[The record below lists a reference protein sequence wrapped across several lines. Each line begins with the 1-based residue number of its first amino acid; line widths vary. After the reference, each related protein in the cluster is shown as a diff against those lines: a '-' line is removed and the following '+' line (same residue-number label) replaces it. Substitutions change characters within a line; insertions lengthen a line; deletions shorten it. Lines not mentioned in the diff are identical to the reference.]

1 MGVESVTSGYSDG
14 RVAARRR
21 DDHESPRALPLLH
34 ERQRAEGFEGD
45 RRDEPLERTEQDPL
59 VDDLPNARPGE
70 PKTGQ
75 RAGKPNWSAVE
86 ERQGLPS
93 AGAASAGRCPPPPQ
107 LPWPAQTS
115 AFGGGLIQDSFFV
128 ASGDWPVGVSAAPS
142 PARRRCVLLVKTLG

>member
-14 RVAARRR
+14 RVAARLAA
-21 DDHESPRALPLLH
+21 SA
-34 ERQRAEGFEGD
+34 
-45 RRDEPLERTEQDPL
+45 
-59 VDDLPNARPGE
+59 VSMGE

-93 AGAASAGRCPPPPQ
+93 AGVLQQVDVPPPPR

-115 AFGGGLIQDSFFV
+115 AFSGGLIQDSFLV